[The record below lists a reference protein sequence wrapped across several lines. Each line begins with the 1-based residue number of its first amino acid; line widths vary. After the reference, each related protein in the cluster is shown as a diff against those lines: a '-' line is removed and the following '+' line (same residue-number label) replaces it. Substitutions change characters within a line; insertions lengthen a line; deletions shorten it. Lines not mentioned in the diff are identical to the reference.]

1 MKKIFALVLSGFF
14 ASLISAHSPLAADD
28 VKIGTVD
35 MPKAL
40 QTVEAGKKAKAQLE
54 KEVTAK
60 KKTLQDEDAAFKKA
74 AEEFKKQSLVMSDDA
89 RAKKQTELQER
100 FAKLQEMQARSQM
113 ELQQKEAELVQPIV
127 TKLRT
132 IIQDVAKQKG
142 YTIVLEKNENT
153 VLFSQEKDDLT
164 SEVISQYNKSAKSG

>member
-1 MKKIFALVLSGFF
+1 MHKFSALIISGFF
-14 ASLISAHSPLAADD
+14 VLASAAAFSRAEE
-28 VKIGTVD
+28 VKIGVVD

-40 QTVEAGKKAKAQLE
+40 QTVEAGRKAKAQLE

-60 KKTLQDEDAAFKKA
+60 KKALQDEDTAFKKA

-89 RAKKQTELQER
+89 RAKKQAELQER
-100 FAKLQEMQARSQM
+100 FAKLQELQARSQM

-127 TKLRT
+127 GKLRT

-153 VLFSQEKDDLT
+153 VLFSQEKDDIT
-164 SEVISQYNKSAKSG
+164 TDVISQYNKQAKSG